1 MKELHS
7 AVQQCAKDLMEYR
20 VLRKSLAPPKPLWP
34 YADNDPALLKIKEE
48 EERRKREEEARK
60 LEEERKA
67 AELAAE

>member
-1 MKELHS
+1 MIGDFVKELHS

-48 EERRKREEEARK
+48 EERR
-60 LEEERKA
+60 
-67 AELAAE
+67 